1 MAQPGSTEI
10 TWLGHSTFK
19 VKTPGQRQ
27 ILLDCW
33 VNSNPSTP
41 AALKDIDQLDA
52 MFITHGHFD
61 HLGDAVEIGKT
72 TGATA
77 VGIFEIMAWLERKGI
92 KNTAPMNIGGTQNI
106 LGLSVTMVQA
116 FHSSGIAE
124 DNGTLVYG
132 GEAAGY
138 IIELE
143 NGVRLYHTGD
153 TALFGDLRLIGELY
167 RPDLAFIPIGSLFT
181 MGPREAA
188 YAIRLLGVP
197 QVIPMHW
204 GTFPALT
211 GRPEQLLQF
220 TADIP
225 GLKIRVLQPGETLI
239 L

>member
-1 MAQPGSTEI
+1 MAQHGSTEI

-19 VKTPGQRQ
+19 VTTPGQRR

-33 VNSNPSTP
+33 VSSNPSTP
-41 AALKDIDQLDA
+41 APLKKIEQLDA
-52 MFITHGHFD
+52 MLITHGHFD
-61 HLGDAVEIGKT
+61 HLGDAVEIGKA

-77 VGIFEIMAWLERKGI
+77 VGIFEITNWLERKGI
-92 KNTAPMNIGGTQNI
+92 KNTAPMNTGGTQSL
-106 LGLSVTMVQA
+106 LGLNITMVQA

-138 IIELE
+138 IVELE
-143 NGVRLYHTGD
+143 NGLRLYHSGD
-153 TALFGDLRLIGELY
+153 TALFGDMRLIGELY
-167 RPDLAFIPIGSLFT
+167 RPDLAFLPIGSLFT

-197 QVIPMHW
+197 RVIPMHW

-211 GRPEQLLQF
+211 GRPEQLQQL

-225 GLKIRVLQPGETLI
+225 GLEIHVLQPGETLT